1 MHHEAE
7 KKDLLKEAELI
18 TSTVLKYDGVEDK
31 LKSDDNPQK
40 FYGDPMLYKVNIS
53 EFIYP
58 KKKGQ
63 EIRSSWIIFYN
74 NFIILFLWSYHLT
87 EKQGAG

>member
-40 FYGDPMLYKVNIS
+40 FYGDPILYKVNIS
-53 EFIYP
+53 EFIYQ
-58 KKKGQ
+58 KKK
-63 EIRSSWIIFYN
+63 S
-74 NFIILFLWSYHLT
+74 
-87 EKQGAG
+87 KK